1 MNTMFLL
8 AAFGTG
14 AALGSLVTAWIQ
26 NRPRKLPPEA
36 AKRIEAFLEGTE
48 GQKKGR
54 AWIEKEMEDPAYAGH
69 RRDHHEFIHEPEDGS
84 ELDCVYMAK
93 YKAWI
98 PVGYGWPD
106 VLHRTGEIS

>member
-1 MNTMFLL
+1 MNALFLL

-14 AALGSLVTAWIQ
+14 AALGCLVTAWIQ
-26 NRPRKLPPEA
+26 NRPRKISPEFRECIN
-36 AKRIEAFLEGTE
+36 RIFEGTE

-54 AWIEKEMEDPAYAGH
+54 AWLDKEMEDPAYIGH
-69 RRDHHEFIHEPEDGS
+69 GSNHHEFIHEPEDGA

-93 YKAWI
+93 YRKWV

-106 VLHRTGEIS
+106 VLHRTGGIS